1 MPHVYIR
8 SYAYKKV
15 TMVTQTL
22 KQEITQLEAD
32 FCFALSDPTRILILY
47 ALNEK
52 PLNVT
57 ELTTELGIPQPTT
70 SRHLKVLRERG
81 LVYSERQGTV
91 ITYHLS
97 DDRII
102 QAMDLLRSAMRDRL
116 TQQANLV
123 NELSQENV

>member
-1 MPHVYIR
+1 
-8 SYAYKKV
+8 
-15 TMVTQTL
+15 MVNQTL

-32 FCFALSDPTRILILY
+32 FCFALSDPTRIFILY
-47 ALNEK
+47 ALNERS
-52 PLNVT
+52 LNVS

-81 LVYSERQGTV
+81 LVYTERQGTV

-97 DDRII
+97 DNRII
-102 QAMDLLRSAMRDRL
+102 QAMDLLRAAMRDRL

-123 NELSQENV
+123 NVLSQENA